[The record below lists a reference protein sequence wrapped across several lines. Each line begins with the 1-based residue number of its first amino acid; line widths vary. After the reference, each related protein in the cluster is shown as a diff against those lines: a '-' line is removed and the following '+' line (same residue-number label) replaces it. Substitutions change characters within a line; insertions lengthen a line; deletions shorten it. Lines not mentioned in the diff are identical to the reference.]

1 MEHNNVH
8 DTKEARNKMN
18 KKLTTVIAESKHN
31 DTFLDENIS
40 FCADEDAQTELEDDT
55 VIDK

>member
-31 DTFLDENIS
+31 DTFLDENIY
-40 FCADEDAQTELEDDT
+40 FCAAEDA
-55 VIDK
+55 